1 LAVPVTGRPSSQELA
16 DRVRG
21 GLRRY
26 TFSPLGEECPN
37 AEYANEVAAL
47 DALAARLQAA
57 EQALREIR
65 DEVMPVMTHTGITHT
80 SKYGYEASLRARRAL
95 EGAAE

>member
-1 LAVPVTGRPSSQELA
+1 VVGDPVTGRPSSQELA
-16 DRVRG
+16 DRVREG
-21 GLRRY
+21 IDSDSGAY
-26 TFSPLGEECPN
+26 TLQEE
-37 AEYANEVAAL
+37 AEAAL

-65 DEVMPVMTHTGITHT
+65 DEVKPVMTHTGLTHT
-80 SKYGYEASLRARRAL
+80 SRYGYDASLRARRAL